1 MKKIVPIMLICA
13 LVASCFGRKPAQGP
27 GEAGPKAAAFP
38 TVTVP
43 GVITDPAEA
52 TTWIAEHFF
61 DEVTTVA
68 GLDSTS
74 LEQAVGTWASL
85 LTAIPP
91 EKGEDAVK
99 GYLGHLET
107 LPVEEAATLNNLVE
121 KYIYDP
127 NSPVRNEDLYATMAK
142 GLSTSKSTPDS
153 LRTHY
158 AYLAE
163 KCALNAVGT
172 KAADFLFTQN
182 GRVRSLYSV
191 EGDRILLIF
200 GNPECTAC
208 RESLNAMEGIPERLA
223 SGALVLVEV
232 NPDEDSIAKAE
243 TDKLYHIRAIPSMYL
258 LSADKTVLLKD
269 APAERILNYLQKEEV
284 SQKNLEPE
292 RR

>member
-1 MKKIVPIMLICA
+1 MRRFASLILVCA
-13 LVASCFGRKPAQGP
+13 LMASCFGRKPAQGP
-27 GEAGPKAAAFP
+27 GEAAPKSTAFP
-38 TVTVP
+38 TVTAP
-43 GVITDPAEA
+43 GIITDPAEV

-61 DEVTTVA
+61 DDVTTVTS
-68 GLDSTS
+68 LDSTS

-91 EKGEDAVK
+91 EKGGEAVK
-99 GYLGHLET
+99 GYLKRLEK
-107 LPVEEAATLNNLVE
+107 LSVEEAVKLNDLVE

-127 NSPVRNEDLYATMAK
+127 NSPVRNEDLYATLAK
-142 GLSTSKSTPDS
+142 GLSTSKFTPDS

-191 EGDRILLIF
+191 EAEKLLLVF

-208 RESLNAMEGIPERLA
+208 RELHESLAQMEDISEVVT
-223 SGALVLVEV
+223 VLEI
-232 NPDEDSIAKAE
+232 NPDEDSVAKME
-243 TDKLYHIRAIPSMYL
+243 TDKFYHIRAIPSMYL
-258 LSADKTVLLKD
+258 LDADKTVLLKD
-269 APAERILNYLQKEEV
+269 APVERILRALQ
-284 SQKNLEPE
+284 QINQNQAI
-292 RR
+292 

>member
-1 MKKIVPIMLICA
+1 MRRFASLILVCA
-13 LVASCFGRKPAQGP
+13 LMASCFGRKPAQGP
-27 GEAGPKAAAFP
+27 GEAASKNAAFP
-38 TVTVP
+38 TVTAP
-43 GVITDPAEA
+43 GIITDPAEA

-61 DEVTTVA
+61 DDVTTVT

-91 EKGEDAVK
+91 EKGGEAVK
-99 GYLGHLET
+99 GYLKRLEK
-107 LPVEEAATLNNLVE
+107 LSIEEAVKLNDLVE

-127 NSPVRNEDLYATMAK
+127 NSPVRNEDLYATLAK
-142 GLSTSKSTPDS
+142 GLSSAKSTPDS
-153 LRTHY
+153 LLTHY

-191 EGDRILLIF
+191 EAEKLLLVF

-208 RESLNAMEGIPERLA
+208 RELHESLAQMEGI
-223 SGALVLVEV
+223 SEV
-232 NPDEDSIAKAE
+232 VTILEINPDEDSVAKME
-243 TDKLYHIRAIPSMYL
+243 TDKFYHIRAIPSMYL
-258 LSADKTVLLKD
+258 LDADKTVLLKD
-269 APAERILNYLQKEEV
+269 APVERILRTLQ
-284 SQKNLEPE
+284 QINQNQAI
-292 RR
+292 

>member
-1 MKKIVPIMLICA
+1 MKRIVSLILVCA
-13 LVASCFGRKPAQGP
+13 LMTSCFGKKPARGP
-27 GEAGPKAAAFP
+27 GEAAPKAAAFP

-61 DEVTTVA
+61 DEVTTVT

-74 LEQAVGTWASL
+74 LEQAVGTWTSL

-91 EKGEDAVK
+91 EKGGDAVK
-99 GYLGHLET
+99 GYLARLET
-107 LPVEEAATLNNLVE
+107 LAGPDATRLNGLVE
-121 KYIYDP
+121 RYMYDP
-127 NSPVRNEDLYATMAK
+127 NSPVRNEDLFAGMARGLATAK
-142 GLSTSKSTPDS
+142 NTPDS

-158 AYLAE
+158 SYMAE

-191 EGDRILLIF
+191 EGERILLIF

-208 RESLNAMEGIPERLA
+208 RELHESLESMEGIPERLA
-223 SGALVLVEV
+223 SGKLVLVEV
-232 NPDEDSIAKAE
+232 NPDEDAIAKAE
-243 TDKLYHIRAIPSMYL
+243 TDKSYHIRAIPSMYL
-258 LSADKTVLLKD
+258 LDADKTVLLKD
-269 APAERILNYLQKEEV
+269 APAERILTYLQ
-284 SQKNLEPE
+284 NDDAI
-292 RR
+292 